1 MIPIGNGIP
10 HPSNNLISNDNTDKQ
25 TMKKLH
31 RLASTQRDHIL
42 LQDQIIGGVGDPITS
57 FNLPNDCAIPIQ
69 E

>member
-1 MIPIGNGIP
+1 MALEMLFLNWNGTIIWQVKGGNGIP

-42 LQDQIIGGVGDPITS
+42 LQ
-57 FNLPNDCAIPIQ
+57 